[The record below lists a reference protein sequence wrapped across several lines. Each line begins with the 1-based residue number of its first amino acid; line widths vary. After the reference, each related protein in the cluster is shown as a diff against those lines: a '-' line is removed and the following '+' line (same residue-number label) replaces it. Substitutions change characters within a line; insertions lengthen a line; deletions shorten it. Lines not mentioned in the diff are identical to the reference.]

1 MKTLLF
7 ILIAPF
13 ILGLLV
19 SLLELVT
26 VKKHFYKSTANFEN
40 VEDDPVLEERKDN
53 LDRQIDGY
61 NQLLVMLDKQYCFED
76 DPKKK
81 AVILNKQLTTLEK
94 YNKTMGKREKL
105 GD

>member
-7 ILIAPF
+7 ILTAPF

-19 SLLELVT
+19 GLIELVT
-26 VKKHFYKSTANFEN
+26 VKKNFYKSAADPETVDF
-40 VEDDPVLEERKDN
+40 DPVLEERKEN

-61 NQLLVMLDKQYCFED
+61 NQLLTMLDRQYRLED
-76 DPKKK
+76 DPRKK
-81 AVILNKQLTTLEK
+81 AVILNKQLATLEK
-94 YNKTMGKREKL
+94 YNKTMEKRKKL

>member
-7 ILIAPF
+7 ILITPF

-19 SLLELVT
+19 SLLELLT
-26 VKKHFYKSTANFEN
+26 VKRNFYKYAANSET
-40 VEDDPVLEERKDN
+40 VKYDPVLEEQKEN

-61 NQLLVMLDKQYCFED
+61 NQLLIMLDKQYSLED
-76 DPKKK
+76 DPRKK

-94 YNKTMGKREKL
+94 YNKTMEKRKKL
-105 GD
+105 GE